1 MLATI
6 NNPNWYMDIRAINHL
21 TTDLNKLTLKM
32 GYKGKEKL
40 LVGNGNSLKIFHIGS
55 SIISF
60 SFLSQ
65 PLYLNDILYVPNYKK
80 FIKHI

>member
-1 MLATI
+1 
-6 NNPNWYMDIRAINHL
+6 
-21 TTDLNKLTLKM
+21 M